1 MNKANITAVIEK
13 TASLA
18 RLRFTP
24 SEFSRFSE
32 KVESVL
38 EYVALI
44 NTIDTAGIEP
54 TSHAVEVGSHLRE
67 DVAVDAGM
75 ADKIIAAAPSHEG
88 PFVQVPKVI
97 DSE

>member
-18 RLRFTP
+18 RLRFTS

-38 EYVALI
+38 KYVAQL
-44 NTIDTAGIEP
+44 NEIDTSGIEP
-54 TSHAVEVGSHLRE
+54 TSHAVEIGSHLRE
-67 DVAVDAGM
+67 DIAIQSGIEA
-75 ADKIIAAAPSHEG
+75 KIIARAPSHDG
-88 PFVQVPKVI
+88 AFIQVPKVI